1 MLQQQQLE
9 GAEATGENQAL
20 TELQAQIQAQAAAT
34 MAMSI
39 GGMETDANSQLAG
52 FGAFAPFNFDYNFM
66 ADGDDDEEYISDE
79 EFQKGLSD
87 QERRIFNALVI
98 SINQTHMIRQKE
110 FQKRRMEYL

>member
-1 MLQQQQLE
+1 MD
-9 GAEATGENQAL
+9 
-20 TELQAQIQAQAAAT
+20 
-34 MAMSI
+34 
-39 GGMETDANSQLAG
+39 TDANSQLAG